1 MNRCTFFGEY
11 TGCQRPIHGDGTPLS
26 EEELEDGEKS
36 DGLLFSIKVINRRAN
51 QKRRTDESIINCTIW
66 GSAADFIE
74 ENLVLGD
81 KILIKDATAKV
92 EEGRVTFRINDF
104 ELI

>member
-11 TGCQRPIHGDGTPLS
+11 TGRQIAIHGDGTPLS
-26 EEELEDGEKS
+26 EQELEEEKS
-36 DGLLFSIKVINRRAN
+36 EGLLFSVKVCNKRAN
-51 QKRRTDESIINCTIW
+51 QTRRIEESIIDCTIW
-66 GSAADFIE
+66 GSAADVIE
-74 ENLVLGD
+74 ENLFPGD

-92 EEGRVTFRINDF
+92 EEGRVTFRVNDF

>member
-11 TGCQRPIHGDGTPLS
+11 TGDQRAIHSDGTPLS

-36 DGLLFSIKVINRRAN
+36 DGLLFSIRVINKRAN
-51 QKRRTDESIINCTIW
+51 QQRRTDESIINCTIW
-66 GSAADFIE
+66 GSAADVIE
-74 ENLVLGD
+74 ENLILGD